1 MKNRK
6 LVVAMFAVGF
16 GLPCA
21 AMMAEPPAAVNP
33 PPAQEAKPA
42 PAAQPAKPA
51 KAEKTKLY
59 DEAADG
65 KAQIAAALAK
75 AKKENRRVLIQWGG
89 NWCGWC
95 IRLHELTKSD
105 PTLSKELM
113 YEYDVV
119 HVDTGQPA
127 GKNIDLAEKYG
138 ADVKKHGFP
147 FLTILDADGK
157 PIANQET
164 ESLEVK
170 NAQGESAGIKEGHD
184 PKKVLAFLKANEAKP
199 LNAEAVVGDGL
210 ARARET
216 GKVVFLHFGAPW
228 CVWCHRMEGWM
239 AKPEI
244 AAILD
249 KNFVDVK
256 IDIDRMTGG
265 KGEMAKYCKTK
276 NEGIPWFVFLSAEGA
291 TVATSDGPKGNVG
304 FPAEAGEIAHF
315 AEMLTKACPKM
326 SEGDRKVL
334 LDSLKPKEKTVGAAP
349 AAGR

>member
-1 MKNRK
+1 MKNRN
-6 LVVAMFAVGF
+6 LVVAMFSL
-16 GLPCA
+16 GLGLSGA
-21 AMMAEPPAAVNP
+21 ALMAEPPSETV
-33 PPAQEAKPA
+33 PAQEVKPATVAQPGKPA
-42 PAAQPAKPA
+42 PT
-51 KAEKTKLY
+51 KAEKPKLY

-75 AKKENRRVLIQWGG
+75 AKKENRRVLVQWGG

-95 IRLHELTKSD
+95 IRLNDLMKSD
-105 PTLSKELM
+105 AALRKELQ

-127 GKNIDLAEKYG
+127 GKNVDLAASYG

-147 FLTILDADGK
+147 YLTILDADGK
-157 PIANQET
+157 AIANQET

-170 NAQGESAGIKEGHD
+170 NDKGESAGVKEGHD
-184 PKKVLAFLKANEAKP
+184 AKKVLAFLKANEAKP
-199 LNAEAVVGDGL
+199 LVAESVVASGIAA
-210 ARARET
+210 ARQS

-228 CVWCHRMEGWM
+228 CVWCHRMEDWM
-239 AKPEI
+239 ARPEI

-256 IDIDRMTGG
+256 VDTDRMTGG
-265 KGEMAKYCKTK
+265 KAELAKFCKK
-276 NEGIPWFVFLSAEGA
+276 EGGIPWFVFLTAEGA
-291 TVATSDGPKGNVG
+291 TLATSDGPKGNVG

-315 AEMLTKACPKM
+315 GEMLTKACPKM

-334 LDSLKPKEKTVGAAP
+334 LDSLKPREKGK
-349 AAGR
+349 AAG